1 MTTYNMAL
9 SKIIIGT
16 RASKLALWQAEHVK
30 ALIEN
35 KFSIPVSI
43 KKISTKGDRILDR
56 SLVEIGGKGLF
67 LKEIEDELLAGTVD
81 IAVHSMK
88 DVPHEMP
95 QGLSLVAMLER
106 ADSRDALLS
115 DKFSSLAALP
125 EGAVVGTTSL
135 RRSVQ
140 LKALRP
146 DLVFKDL
153 RGNVDTRLKKLQKG
167 DFDAIILAAAGLK
180 RLGLDKHITEYL
192 DTVPAIGQG
201 AIGIECSEKNTELVS
216 MIKQLNHEETFKT
229 VSLERLYA
237 SQVNASCQTPV
248 GCHVCVAQDPKQFQL
263 KLFHASP
270 DGSQAIQKEM
280 TGTWEEGNT
289 LIQMLVFKT
298 KD

>member
-1 MTTYNMAL
+1 MKIK
-9 SKIIIGT
+9 SIIIGT

-30 ALIEN
+30 SLIEN
-35 KFSIPVSI
+35 KFSIPVTL
-43 KKISTKGDRILDR
+43 KKISTKGDQILDR

-95 QGLSLVAMLER
+95 EGLSLVAMLER
-106 ADSRDALLS
+106 ADPRDALLS
-115 DKFSSLAALP
+115 EKYASLKELP
-125 EGAVVGTTSL
+125 QGAVVGTTSL

-146 DLVFKDL
+146 DLVYKDL
-153 RGNVDTRLKKLQKG
+153 RGNVDTRLKKLQAG
-167 DFDAIILAAAGLK
+167 EFDAIILAAAGLK
-180 RLGLDKHITEYL
+180 RLGLEKHITEYL
-192 DTVPAIGQG
+192 DTIPAIGQG
-201 AIGIECSEKNTELVS
+201 AIGIECSDKNTELVS

-263 KLFHASP
+263 KLFHANP
-270 DGSQAIQKEM
+270 DGSGAMQKEIS
-280 TGTWEEGNT
+280 GYWSEGQK
-289 LIQMLVFKT
+289 LIMQMLET
-298 KD
+298 SDD